1 MFRSPDSRVSPRVP
15 KHHITE
21 GPIHDFTAIIE
32 KTPPEDWQRRTS
44 ALQTLVGAIPSEDDQ
59 YYHNINNNNNNSHD
73 DENNNDANEQWYN
86 SPPILRHLAI
96 PLSELLKDPRSTV
109 VKRTCENCEQLF
121 DKCQVQ
127 ARYLLKDIMPA
138 IIQVHASTVAVIR
151 QYVQT
156 MVVHAIA
163 IVPCKMTMPL
173 WLDRLKHDKSRTV
186 REACCLYLSRS
197 IEEWSNLME
206 DGYLTKDIFH
216 QVGTA
221 FIKALRDASP
231 QVRQQARKG
240 LEVFYGLQP
249 DVLDH
254 LVSIHPEL
262 TRDLRTKKLL
272 QRIQAGETV
281 GADDVSVTS
290 RVSRMSIASA
300 PVRGVRSGMIVG
312 TPSRLTTTT
321 TTTTNKRRNNNN
333 YNIGSAVGGI
343 STNST
348 GQYRAKPPSMPPTS
362 SSLSSSTYDIPT
374 TIGVATTV
382 MTTAAAAA
390 HSSSSK
396 TSNGLGPPQRIVA
409 NSYSIDS
416 VEEESRRNGNDSNA
430 TETTLSNNLGTTIP
444 ASVVHLGVNDE
455 IPLLAPPSDSLP
467 PMSSK
472 LLNPDDDANRSFES
486 VDTDMSE
493 LQTISNT
500 TELRQVAKS
509 RGMNGRRSSLLLQDR
524 LMRRSAASASIPEGN
539 NENEHSSV
547 GDEHSVPHISTNNNN
562 NNNSTVPVRIDS
574 SVTNMVEIAHLGADE
589 IANHPQLPEHT
600 KIAHQLLEAHKVH
613 IDQVMEVLKVEMDA
627 LKDFELILL
636 EDGPRRPTEEEV
648 LEYFESLGLC
658 LEQRTKAGQILQ
670 RKMDRISQGS

>member
-1 MFRSPDSRVSPRVP
+1 MFRSPDSRVSPRVS

-32 KTPPEDWQRRTS
+32 KTTPEDWQRRTS
-44 ALQTLVGAIPSEDDQ
+44 ALQTLVSVIPSEDDQ
-59 YYHNINNNNNNSHD
+59 LYYHNNSNSYDDESNNNNNN
-73 DENNNDANEQWYN
+73 NNTTNEQWYN

-109 VKRTCENCEQLF
+109 VKRTCEACEQLF

-186 REACCLYLSRS
+186 REACCLYLSKS

-262 TRDLRTKKLL
+262 SRDLRTKKLL

-300 PVRGVRSGMIVG
+300 PVRGVRSGTIVG

-321 TTTTNKRRNNNN
+321 TTNRRRNNTN

-362 SSLSSSTYDIPT
+362 SSTYDIPT
-374 TIGVATTV
+374 TIGVATTI
-382 MTTAAAAA
+382 MTTTTSAAV
-390 HSSSSK
+390 HSSSK
-396 TSNGLGPPQRIVA
+396 PSNGLGPPQRIVA

-416 VEEESRRNGNDSNA
+416 VQEESRRNGNDSNA
-430 TETTLSNNLGTTIP
+430 TETTLSNNLGTTTP
-444 ASVVHLGVNDE
+444 ASVLHLGVNDE
-455 IPLLAPPSDSLP
+455 TPLLAPPSDNLP
-467 PMSSK
+467 PLSSK

-493 LQTISNT
+493 LQPISNT

-509 RGMNGRRSSLLLQDR
+509 RGMNGRRSSLLLRDR
-524 LMRRSAASASIPEGN
+524 LMRRSASASIPEGN
-539 NENEHSSV
+539 NENEHSSSV

-562 NNNSTVPVRIDS
+562 NNNTVRIDS